1 MAKLN
6 AEEFNKKYS
15 EKIVDNDD
23 LLIELLEDATD
34 SITNDESEELES
46 LRKELSDAKMMYEE
60 SEHKYIE
67 LVGRYKER
75 FLTSVEDAPIEETIV
90 EEPKEEEIIDVKEI

>member
-1 MAKLN
+1 MAKLSV
-6 AEEFNKKYS
+6 EDFNKKYS
-15 EKIVDNDD
+15 ERIVDNDD

-34 SITNDESEELES
+34 SITNDESEELAS
-46 LRKELSDAKMMYEE
+46 LREELAQAKAMFEE
-60 SEHKYIE
+60 SEQKYLE

-75 FLTSVEDAPIEETIV
+75 FLTSVEDAPVEETIV